1 MKKSSSTLFVLFLL
15 CMFIGFS
22 GYQGASAQTVSLSV
36 APAVAIP
43 ISPDDMYTLEA
54 GAAID
59 LRLLMPS
66 AALEGIARLGYGNL
80 VIQNDL
86 GNVSLVT
93 LEAGAFWPAARGERA
108 AIGPVAFAG
117 GYGAFMDG
125 TSALFNPM
133 VEGGLRAEFSF
144 TNIQLALEPGME
156 FFFARE
162 SDNGSTFLTTAALRF
177 IVTFT
182 PRTTNV
188 RPQLKI
194 DSPNINPFFPVI
206 YKYYAGNAVGSVK
219 IINRERTAIH
229 NVEVTFFVPA
239 YMDGPQT
246 IASITALKAG
256 QSVEIPVK
264 ALFKNTVLGVTETD
278 SAQTQLHVA
287 YTVGNDEKTVV
298 NDGTM
303 RIEGRNGIVWY
314 DDRIAAAF
322 VTAKDPTILKLS
334 RNVVAVAPKKG
345 ILIPSEAYRNAAI
358 VFDALEAYKL
368 AYVVDPKGSYATMK
382 NVKEAVD
389 YLQFPVETLAYRTGD
404 CDDLSTLYL
413 SMLEAVG
420 IETAFITVPGH
431 IFSAFALDIS
441 DKSLASA
448 FADPDRFIHDG
459 GKIWVPVETTAL
471 GSGFETA
478 LDIGRKE
485 WKEGVA
491 KNAARVVSV
500 HDAWQIYEPS
510 FISSDEQH
518 DVVSK
523 FPDVAKI
530 AEKNTGTI
538 RTLSD
543 KELNALISSILKS
556 EGQNPSAVATN
567 RVGAVYAR
575 YGAVDKAESYFREAA
590 DKGSIAA
597 QCNLGNLLFLRK
609 EYSNAAVNY
618 RKTLLLKPDY
628 EDATLGLAR
637 ALYESGKYPEA
648 AAQYTAL
655 KQVDPEKASAFS
667 YLDASGTSGT
677 ARAADQKTRTFIDW
691 SN

>member
-1 MKKSSSTLFVLFLL
+1 MKKLSRILLFTFFVTFGIL
-15 CMFIGFS
+15 S
-22 GYQGASAQTVSLSV
+22 GYHGASAQTVSLSV
-36 APAVAIP
+36 APSVAIP
-43 ISPDDMYTLEA
+43 ISPDNIYTLEA
-54 GAAID
+54 GAGID

-66 AALEGIARLGYGNL
+66 APIEGIARLGYGNL
-80 VIQNDL
+80 IIENDL

-117 GYGAFMDG
+117 GYGAFMEG
-125 TSALFNPM
+125 TNALYNPM
-133 VEGGLRAEFSF
+133 VEGGIRAEFSF

-162 SDNGSTFLTTAALRF
+162 SGNGSTFLTTAALRF
-177 IVTFT
+177 IITFT
-182 PRTTNV
+182 PRTVNT

-194 DSPNINPFFPVI
+194 DSPIINPFFPVI
-206 YKYYAGNAVGSVK
+206 YKYYAGNAIGSVK
-219 IINRERTAIH
+219 VINRERTAIH

-246 IASITALKAG
+246 IASISAIKAG

-264 ALFKNTVLGVTETD
+264 ALFKNSVLGVTESD
-278 SAQTQLHVA
+278 SAQTQLHIA
-287 YTVGNDEKTVV
+287 YTIGNDEKTVV
-298 NDGTM
+298 SDGTM

-334 RNVVAVAPKKG
+334 RNVVSVAPKKG

-441 DKSLASA
+441 EKSLASS

-471 GSGFETA
+471 GSGFEAA
-478 LDIGRKE
+478 LDIGCKE
-485 WKEGVA
+485 WKEGSV

-500 HDAWQIYEPS
+500 HDAWQKYEPS
-510 FISSDEQH
+510 FISSDEQQ
-518 DVVSK
+518 DIVSK
-523 FPDVAKI
+523 FPDIAKVAQ
-530 AEKNTGTI
+530 KNTGTI
-538 RTLSD
+538 RELSD
-543 KELNALISSILKS
+543 KELNALVSSILKS
-556 EGQNPSAVATN
+556 EGQNPSAIATN

-575 YGAVDKAESYFREAA
+575 YGAIDKAESYFREAA
-590 DKGSIAA
+590 DKGSVAA

-609 EYSNAAVNY
+609 EYSKAADIY

-628 EDATLGLAR
+628 GDATLGLAR

-655 KQVDPEKASAFS
+655 KQVDADKAGAFS
-667 YLDASGTSGT
+667 YLGTSGSSGT
-677 ARAADQKTRTFIDW
+677 ARAADQKTRTFVDW